1 MILIA
6 KIDRNHSI
14 YRGEWLT
21 MAAMEAAATLE
32 AETEEREDAPRLPR
46 SLSYLSTAEVA
57 ECTCPE
63 ACERDHDRD

>member
-6 KIDRNHSI
+6 KIHRSHSI

-21 MAAMEAAATLE
+21 MAAMEAVAALE
-32 AETEEREDAPRLPR
+32 AESEEREDAPALPR
-46 SLSYLSTAEVA
+46 RLSYLSTAEIA